1 MQKRK
6 LWNFISIFAGVRAV
20 SLLLNL
26 LKQLP
31 FDPLK
36 PAYLSLIL
44 FALFLF
50 IIAIFAL
57 HKEQELKKQ
66 IKIVEKDEMTTKI
79 GYTSL
84 AFTAQIIPFIILL
97 LLLLEDFF
105 PFLEE
110 LGAENLLYLLLIFIF
125 VLHIGAYVYYSKH
138 PEKT

>member
-26 LKQLP
+26 LRQLP

-97 LLLLEDFF
+97 LLLLEDFS

-110 LGAENLLYLLLIFIF
+110 LGAENLLYSLLVFIF
-125 VLHIGAYVYYSKH
+125 VLQIGAYVYYSKH

>member
-57 HKEQELKKQ
+57 HKEMELKKQ

-97 LLLLEDFF
+97 FLLLEDFF
-105 PFLEE
+105 PFLED

>member
-26 LKQLP
+26 LRQLP

>member
-26 LKQLP
+26 LRQLP

-105 PFLEE
+105 PFLED

>member
-6 LWNFISIFAGVRAV
+6 LWKFISIFTGIRAV

-26 LKQLP
+26 LRQLP

-105 PFLEE
+105 PFLED

-138 PEKT
+138 PDKT

>member
-57 HKEQELKKQ
+57 HKEMELKKQ

>member
-26 LKQLP
+26 LRQLP

-57 HKEQELKKQ
+57 HKEMELKKQ

-97 LLLLEDFF
+97 FLLLEYFF